1 MSKYFLSLTILLL
14 FNTCFNTEVGEIIK
28 LPEPKRE
35 GGMPLYQALSLRKSL
50 RNFDPSI
57 KVSYETLSQALW
69 SCYGVREGNYRV
81 IPAAKAWYTFV
92 IYLFVEDGVY
102 KYNPIEHSILK
113 IIDGDH
119 REITGTQKA
128 IVTKARINF
137 LFIADLNMK
146 GRAPEDKTIRREI
159 VKADIGNIT
168 MALSLF
174 AAANNM
180 KGVIRGELSQ
190 QAIFEFL
197 NLNSNDYYMPLAFSL
212 GY

>member
-14 FNTCFNTEVGEIIK
+14 FNACINTEVREIIK

-57 KVSYETLSQALW
+57 KVSYEILSQALW

-190 QAIFEFL
+190 QAIFDFL

>member
-14 FNTCFNTEVGEIIK
+14 FNICINTEVGEIIK

-102 KYNPIEHSILK
+102 KYNPIDHSILK

-190 QAIFEFL
+190 QAIFDFL

>member
-69 SCYGVREGNYRV
+69 SCYGVREGIYRV
-81 IPAAKAWYTFV
+81 IPAAKTWYTFV

-190 QAIFEFL
+190 QAIFDFL

>member
-14 FNTCFNTEVGEIIK
+14 FNICINTEVGEIIK

-57 KVSYETLSQALW
+57 KVSLETLSQALW
-69 SCYGVREGNYRV
+69 SCYGIREGTYRV

-180 KGVIRGELSQ
+180 KGVIRGNFDE
-190 QAIFEFL
+190 ARIMEFL
-197 NLNSNDYYMPLAFSL
+197 GLKQTDYYMPLAFSL

>member
-1 MSKYFLSLTILLL
+1 MSIYFLSLTILLL

-69 SCYGVREGNYRV
+69 SCYWVREGNYRV

-190 QAIFEFL
+190 QAIFDFL

>member
-14 FNTCFNTEVGEIIK
+14 FNICINTEVGEIIK

-146 GRAPEDKTIRREI
+146 GRAPEDKAIRREI

-180 KGVIRGELSQ
+180 KGVIRGNFNQ
-190 QAIFEFL
+190 KDVFEFL

>member
-14 FNTCFNTEVGEIIK
+14 FNICINTEVGEIIK

-69 SCYGVREGNYRV
+69 SCYGVREGIFRV
-81 IPAAKAWYTFV
+81 IPAAKTWYTFV

-146 GRAPEDKTIRREI
+146 GRAPEDKAIRREI

-190 QAIFEFL
+190 QAIFDFL

>member
-1 MSKYFLSLTILLL
+1 MSIYFLSLTILLL

>member
-180 KGVIRGELSQ
+180 KGVIRGNFNQ
-190 QAIFEFL
+190 KDVFEFL

>member
-14 FNTCFNTEVGEIIK
+14 FNICINTEVGEIIK

-159 VKADIGNIT
+159 AKVDIGNLT

-190 QAIFEFL
+190 QAIFDFL

>member
-146 GRAPEDKTIRREI
+146 GRAPEDKKIRREI
-159 VKADIGNIT
+159 AKVDIGNLT

-180 KGVIRGELSQ
+180 KGVIRGNFNQ
-190 QAIFEFL
+190 KDVFEFL

>member
-14 FNTCFNTEVGEIIK
+14 FNACINTEVGEIIK

-35 GGMPLYQALSLRKSL
+35 GGMPLYRALSLRKSL

-190 QAIFEFL
+190 QAIFDFL

>member
-14 FNTCFNTEVGEIIK
+14 FNACFNTEVGEIIK

-102 KYNPIEHSILK
+102 KYNPIEYSILK

-190 QAIFEFL
+190 QAIFDFL

>member
-190 QAIFEFL
+190 QAIFDFL

>member
-14 FNTCFNTEVGEIIK
+14 FNACFNTEVGEIIK

-146 GRAPEDKTIRREI
+146 GRAPEDKAIRREI

-190 QAIFEFL
+190 QAIFDFL

>member
-14 FNTCFNTEVGEIIK
+14 FNICINTEVGEIIK

-146 GRAPEDKTIRREI
+146 GRAPEDKKIRREI
-159 VKADIGNIT
+159 VKADIGNLT

-190 QAIFEFL
+190 QAIFDFL

>member
-1 MSKYFLSLTILLL
+1 MSKYFLSLIILLL
-14 FNTCFNTEVGEIIK
+14 FNACINTEVGEIIK

-69 SCYGVREGNYRV
+69 SCYGVREGIFRV
-81 IPAAKAWYTFV
+81 VPAAKTWYTFV

-119 REITGTQKA
+119 REITGTQTA
-128 IVTKARINF
+128 IVTKAQINF

-146 GRAPEDKTIRREI
+146 GRAPEDKKIRREI
-159 VKADIGNIT
+159 VKVDIGNLT

-180 KGVIRGELSQ
+180 KGVIRGEFSQ
-190 QAIFEFL
+190 QAIFDFL

>member
-14 FNTCFNTEVGEIIK
+14 FNICINTEVGEIIK

-69 SCYGVREGNYRV
+69 SCYGVREGIFRV
-81 IPAAKAWYTFV
+81 IPAAKTWYTFV

-190 QAIFEFL
+190 QAIFDFL

>member
-14 FNTCFNTEVGEIIK
+14 FNACINTEVGEIIK

-128 IVTKARINF
+128 IVTKAQINF

-146 GRAPEDKTIRREI
+146 GRAPEDKAIRREI

-190 QAIFEFL
+190 QAIFDFL